1 MIQEN
6 DDHFQEEQ
14 MSCDDISRLMGY
26 YFDFIHTWSA
36 VVIISPG
43 LHGVA
48 YIYLRASHILEK
60 VLDLIKSL

>member
-26 YFDFIHTWSA
+26 YFDFIHT
-36 VVIISPG
+36 
-43 LHGVA
+43 
-48 YIYLRASHILEK
+48 
-60 VLDLIKSL
+60 